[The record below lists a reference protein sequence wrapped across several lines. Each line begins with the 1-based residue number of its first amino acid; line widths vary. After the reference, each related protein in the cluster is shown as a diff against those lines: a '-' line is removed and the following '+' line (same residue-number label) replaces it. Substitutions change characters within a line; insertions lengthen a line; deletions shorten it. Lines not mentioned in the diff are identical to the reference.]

1 MARRYSRGAWKL
13 LEKKKEREEGCKK
26 GGKGK
31 RSRLTEI
38 REKECTMS
46 RIEGVPP
53 CTLRVLSSER
63 KDGGERHE
71 RKNWKLINGVS
82 WHIRRRVKKK
92 KKKEETT
99 EYRGNLN
106 AGGKEK
112 FLFFFFLR
120 KKNPLLYTLSFSS
133 SSYLSSSPFAL
144 SRLLFASAN
153 SRLPWEE
160 GGKETHFSSETW
172 RKMKRVGQKR
182 EEIGEGRRRNP
193 SLFAGR
199 SRIGRK
205 SARRGDS
212 RKRDEIK
219 AVLAEREVR

>member
-153 SRLPWEE
+153 SRLLWEE

-182 EEIGEGRRRNP
+182 EEVGEGRRRNP

>member
-46 RIEGVPP
+46 RIEGLPS

-82 WHIRRRVKKK
+82 WHIRRRIKKK
-92 KKKEETT
+92 KKRRDDGIPWKSECWRER
-99 EYRGNLN
+99 EIS
-106 AGGKEK
+106 
-112 FLFFFFLR
+112 FFFLR

-133 SSYLSSSPFAL
+133 SSYLSSPPFAL

-182 EEIGEGRRRNP
+182 EEVGEGRRRNP

>member
-1 MARRYSRGAWKL
+1 
-13 LEKKKEREEGCKK
+13 
-26 GGKGK
+26 
-31 RSRLTEI
+31 
-38 REKECTMS
+38 MS

-82 WHIRRRVKKK
+82 WHIRRRVKK

-153 SRLPWEE
+153 SRLP
-160 GGKETHFSSETW
+160 
-172 RKMKRVGQKR
+172 
-182 EEIGEGRRRNP
+182 
-193 SLFAGR
+193 
-199 SRIGRK
+199 
-205 SARRGDS
+205 
-212 RKRDEIK
+212 
-219 AVLAEREVR
+219 

>member
-82 WHIRRRVKKK
+82 WHIRRQVKKK
-92 KKKEETT
+92 KKRRRNTVEIWMLEGKRNFFFFFAQKESTT
-99 EYRGNLN
+99 VYTLL
-106 AGGKEK
+106 
-112 FLFFFFLR
+112 LFFFV
-120 KKNPLLYTLSFSS
+120 SFFF
-133 SSYLSSSPFAL
+133 PFRLVAIAL
-144 SRLLFASAN
+144 C
-153 SRLPWEE
+153 
-160 GGKETHFSSETW
+160 
-172 RKMKRVGQKR
+172 
-182 EEIGEGRRRNP
+182 
-193 SLFAGR
+193 
-199 SRIGRK
+199 
-205 SARRGDS
+205 
-212 RKRDEIK
+212 
-219 AVLAEREVR
+219 

>member
-1 MARRYSRGAWKL
+1 M
-13 LEKKKEREEGCKK
+13 
-26 GGKGK
+26 
-31 RSRLTEI
+31 TEI
-38 REKECTMS
+38 REKECAMS

-71 RKNWKLINGVS
+71 RKNWKLINVS

-92 KKKEETT
+92 KKKRRRNTVEIWMLE
-99 EYRGNLN
+99 
-106 AGGKEK
+106 GKRN
-112 FLFFFFLR
+112 FFFFFLR
-120 KKNPLLYTLSFSS
+120 KKNSLLYTLSFSS

-160 GGKETHFSSETW
+160 GGKEIHFSSETW

-182 EEIGEGRRRNP
+182 EEVGEGRRRNP

>member
-92 KKKEETT
+92 KKKRRRNTVEIWMLE
-99 EYRGNLN
+99 
-106 AGGKEK
+106 GKRN
-112 FLFFFFLR
+112 FFFFFLR

-182 EEIGEGRRRNP
+182 EEVGEGRRRNP

>member
-92 KKKEETT
+92 KKRRDDGIPWKSECWRER
-99 EYRGNLN
+99 EIS
-106 AGGKEK
+106 
-112 FLFFFFLR
+112 FFFFCAKRIHYCIHSPSLLLR
-120 KKNPLLYTLSFSS
+120 IFLLLLSPCRDCSLLARIHDCREKKEERKLTSVVKRGGRWKELDRREK
-133 SSYLSSSPFAL
+133 
-144 SRLLFASAN
+144 RLEKE
-153 SRLPWEE
+153 EE
-160 GGKETHFSSETW
+160 GIRLFS
-172 RKMKRVGQKR
+172 
-182 EEIGEGRRRNP
+182 
-193 SLFAGR
+193 L
-199 SRIGRK
+199 
-205 SARRGDS
+205 GDP
-212 RKRDEIK
+212 E
-219 AVLAEREVR
+219 

>member
-1 MARRYSRGAWKL
+1 
-13 LEKKKEREEGCKK
+13 
-26 GGKGK
+26 
-31 RSRLTEI
+31 
-38 REKECTMS
+38 MS

-92 KKKEETT
+92 KKKRRNTVEIWMLE
-99 EYRGNLN
+99 
-106 AGGKEK
+106 GKRN
-112 FLFFFFLR
+112 FFFFFLR

-182 EEIGEGRRRNP
+182 EEVGEGRRRNP

>member
-92 KKKEETT
+92 KKEETT

-112 FLFFFFLR
+112 FLFFFFCAKR
-120 KKNPLLYTLSFSS
+120 IHYCIH
-133 SSYLSSSPFAL
+133 SP
-144 SRLLFASAN
+144 SLLFRIFLLPLSPCRDCSLLARIHDCREKKEERKLTSVVKRGGRWKELDRREK
-153 SRLPWEE
+153 RLEKEEE
-160 GGKETHFSSETW
+160 GIRLFS
-172 RKMKRVGQKR
+172 
-182 EEIGEGRRRNP
+182 
-193 SLFAGR
+193 L
-199 SRIGRK
+199 
-205 SARRGDS
+205 GDS
-212 RKRDEIK
+212 E
-219 AVLAEREVR
+219 

>member
-46 RIEGVPP
+46 RIEGLPP

-92 KKKEETT
+92 KKKRRRNTVEIWMLE
-99 EYRGNLN
+99 
-106 AGGKEK
+106 GKRN
-112 FLFFFFLR
+112 FFFFFCAKRIHYCIHSPSLLLR
-120 KKNPLLYTLSFSS
+120 IFLLLLLPCRDCSLLARIHDCREKKEERKLTSVVKRGGRWKELDRREK
-133 SSYLSSSPFAL
+133 
-144 SRLLFASAN
+144 RLEKE
-153 SRLPWEE
+153 EE
-160 GGKETHFSSETW
+160 GIRLFS
-172 RKMKRVGQKR
+172 
-182 EEIGEGRRRNP
+182 
-193 SLFAGR
+193 L
-199 SRIGRK
+199 
-205 SARRGDS
+205 GDP
-212 RKRDEIK
+212 E
-219 AVLAEREVR
+219 